1 MGDPIT
7 QDNRLISVAT
17 SAGKDVLLLDSVSGV
32 EGVSRPFR
40 YVLNMMSEVEAG
52 NPSKVIPHQ
61 LVGTSMTVTVSLTNV
76 SLGETIGDRY
86 LTGLCERF
94 VQSGQNEQFA
104 FFSATIVPWFSF
116 LNYATNCRIFQD
128 QDVTDIIS
136 AVVSA
141 HGYTSLFRMELT
153 KTYTKRDYCVQYRET
168 DFAFISR
175 LMEDEGIY
183 YYFEHDNG
191 SHVMVLA
198 DAPSCYKDAPV
209 QSSFKHSAGAGQ
221 EVAADSIASWQVE
234 ESMIP
239 GKWTTRDYHHEASS
253 NFWERS
259 EPSTTAASEGMKFE
273 VYDFPGEDAKIF
285 NQTGSVSNLPAE
297 AEKTVR
303 TRMEKEEASQ
313 TVITGTSNCRA
324 FTAGYKVDVDGV
336 PSPGS
341 FLLTSISQRIT
352 QQPDYQNRDVTP
364 QPFENSFSAIP
375 ASVPYVPQRLTSR
388 ALVHGLQPAFVID
401 DSPSGNTEE
410 IWPDKYGR
418 VKVRFCW
425 DRDAKYACWVRVVQP
440 WAGKSWGQQWIP
452 RVGDE
457 VAISFM
463 EGDPDCPVVIG
474 SVYNAT
480 NMPIFTL
487 PDNKTQ
493 SGVLTHS
500 STGGGSSNYNMM
512 RFEDK
517 MGSEEIY
524 VQAEKDW
531 NSLIKNNETRT
542 IKNNRTSTIHVNES
556 RTVETGDDT
565 IAVQQG
571 KRTITVQQDIST
583 TANQGNISEEA
594 KMGNISV
601 KADMGNIS
609 TEASMGNITTKAD
622 LGSITTQAAL
632 GSITIQA
639 DVGSISITG
648 LSGVTI
654 SCGASSIEMT
664 PASISISA
672 PMVMINS

>member
-7 QDNRLISVAT
+7 QDNRLISLTT
-17 SAGKDVLLLDSVSGV
+17 SAGADVLLLDSVSGV
-32 EGVSRPFR
+32 EAVSRPFR
-40 YVLNMMSEVEAG
+40 YVLTMLSEIETG
-52 NPSKVIPHQ
+52 NPSKIVPHQ
-61 LVGTSMTVTVSLTNV
+61 LVGTSMTVKVSLTSV
-76 SLGETIGDRY
+76 TLGETIGSRCI
-86 LTGLCERF
+86 TGLCERF
-94 VQSGQNEQFA
+94 AQSGQDEEFA

-141 HGYTSLFRMELT
+141 HGYTGFLRLELT

-168 DFAFISR
+168 DFAFVSR
-175 LMEDEGIY
+175 LLEDEGIY
-183 YYFEHDNG
+183 YYFEHNDGN
-191 SHVMVLA
+191 HVMVLA

-209 QSSFKHSAGAGQ
+209 QSSFKYAPVAGQ
-221 EVAADSIASWQVE
+221 DVAADSVSSWQVE
-234 ESMIP
+234 ESMSP
-239 GKWTTRDYHHEASS
+239 GKWTTRDYHHEAPA

-259 EPSTTAASEGMKFE
+259 EPSTTAAAEGMKFE
-273 VYDFPGEDAKIF
+273 AYEFPGEDAKIF
-285 NQTGSVSNLPAE
+285 NQAGSVSDLPAE

-303 TRMEKEEASQ
+303 TRMEMEEASQ
-313 TVITGTSNCRA
+313 TIVTGASTCRA
-324 FTAGYKVDVDGV
+324 FTAGYKVDVAGV

-341 FLLTSISQRIT
+341 FLLTSLTQRVN
-352 QQPDYQNRDVTP
+352 QQPDYRNRDLTP
-364 QPFENSFSAIP
+364 QPCENSFTAIP
-375 ASVPYVPQRLTSR
+375 AAVPFVPQRATRR

-480 NMPIFTL
+480 NMPIFAL

-493 SGVLTHS
+493 SGVLTRS
-500 STGGGSSNYNMM
+500 STGGGSSNYNML

-517 MGSEEIY
+517 AGSEEIY

-571 KRTITVQQDIST
+571 NRSVTVQQ
-583 TANQGNISEEA
+583 NISEES

-601 KADMGNIS
+601 KADMGSIS
-609 TEASMGNITTKAD
+609 TEASMGSITTKAD
-622 LGSITTQAAL
+622 MGSITTQASL

-639 DVGSISITG
+639 DVGSISISG

>member
-7 QDNRLISVAT
+7 QDNRLISVT
-17 SAGKDVLLLDSVSGV
+17 TNAGKDVLLLDSVSGV

-40 YVLNMMSEVEAG
+40 YVLNMMSEIEAD
-52 NPSKVIPHQ
+52 NPSKVVPHQ
-61 LVGTSMTVTVSLTNV
+61 LVGTSMTVAVSLTNV

-94 VQSGQNEQFA
+94 VQSGQNDQFA

-128 QDVTDIIS
+128 MDVTDIIS
-136 AVVSA
+136 QVVSA
-141 HGYTSLFRMELT
+141 HGYSAMFRMELT
-153 KTYTKRDYCVQYRET
+153 KTYTKRAYCVQYRET
-168 DFAFISR
+168 DLAFISR

-191 SHVMVLA
+191 NHVMVLG
-198 DAPSCYKDAPV
+198 DAPSCYKEAPV
-209 QSSFKHSAGAGQ
+209 QSSFKYSPGAGQ
-221 EVAADSIASWQVE
+221 DVTADSILSWQVE
-234 ESMIP
+234 ESMSP
-239 GKWTTRDYHHEASS
+239 GKWTTRDYHHEAPGH
-253 NFWERS
+253 FWERS
-259 EPSTTAASEGMKFE
+259 EPSTSVAAEGMKFE
-273 VYDFPGEDAKIF
+273 AYDFPGEDAKLF
-285 NQTGSVSNLPAE
+285 NREGSVSNLPLE

-313 TVITGTSNCRA
+313 TIVNGTSKCRA
-324 FTAGYKVDVDGV
+324 FTSGYKVDVQGV
-336 PSPGS
+336 SSPGF
-341 FLLTSISQRIT
+341 FLLTNISQRLT
-352 QQPDYQNRDVTP
+352 QQPAYRDRDFTRP
-364 QPFENSFSAIP
+364 PYENSFTAIP
-375 ASVPYVPQRLTSR
+375 AAVPYVPQRVTGR

-401 DSPSGNTEE
+401 DSPSGDTEE
-410 IWPDKYGR
+410 IWPDQFGR

-440 WAGKSWGQQWIP
+440 WAGKLWGQQWIP

-480 NMPIFTL
+480 NMPIFSL
-487 PDNKTQ
+487 PGNKTQ

-500 STGGGSSNYNMM
+500 STGGDSSNYNML

-524 VQAEKDW
+524 IQAEKDW
-531 NSLIKNNETRT
+531 NSLIKNNRS
-542 IKNNRTSTIHVNES
+542 STIHVNES
-556 RTVETGDDT
+556 RTVETGNDS
-565 IAVQQG
+565 IAVEKG

-583 TANQGNISEEA
+583 TSNKGNISEEA
-594 KMGNISV
+594 QTGNISV

-609 TEASMGNITTKAD
+609 TEASMGNISTKAD
-622 LGSITTQAAL
+622 MGNITTQAAL
-632 GSITIQA
+632 GNITIQA
-639 DVGSISITG
+639 DVGSISITSG
-648 LSGVTI
+648 VSGVTI
-654 SCGASSIEMT
+654 SCGASSIQLT

-672 PMVMINS
+672 PMVLINS